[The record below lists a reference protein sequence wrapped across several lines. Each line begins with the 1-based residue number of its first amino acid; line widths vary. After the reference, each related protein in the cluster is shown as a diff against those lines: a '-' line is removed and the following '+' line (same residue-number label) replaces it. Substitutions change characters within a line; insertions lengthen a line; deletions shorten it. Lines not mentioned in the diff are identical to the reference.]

1 AAEEEAGAS
10 GRSHRRA
17 DRADRAVG
25 AARGQVRSALLLRR
39 QRQPHLQERVPM
51 TLGRR
56 RRRASSALTAS
67 LAAAMLLSAS
77 AFADVTKEQCIDAN
91 GQAQE
96 LRREG
101 KLAAAREQLR
111 LCGNPKCPAMVRDD
125 CAKRL
130 DEVDKAQPTVAFT
143 VKDATGAD
151 VTAVKVMVDVPAA
164 RVQARRD
171 GARRRR
177 RRAR

>member
-1 AAEEEAGAS
+1 
-10 GRSHRRA
+10 
-17 DRADRAVG
+17 
-25 AARGQVRSALLLRR
+25 
-39 QRQPHLQERVPM
+39 M

-91 GQAQE
+91 GQARE

-130 DEVDKAQPTVAFT
+130 DEVDKAQPTMAF
-143 VKDATGAD
+143 
-151 VTAVKVMVDVPAA
+151 P
-164 RVQARRD
+164 RRERRTRLP
-171 GARRRR
+171 ARRRP
-177 RRAR
+177 RRAAEWARGISKCSRS